1 VIGTGAYGR
10 MRPEPALLDQLRRRG
25 IEAECLPTGDAVRRY
40 RELDPR
46 TTAAALHL
54 TC

>member
-1 VIGTGAYGR
+1 MIDTGAYGR
-10 MRPEPALLDQLRRRG
+10 MRPEPTLLEQLHRRG
-25 IEAECLPTGDAVRRY
+25 VEAECLPTADAVRRY
-40 RELDPR
+40 GKLDPD